1 MLSSNSLEIY
11 LRLLDAQVQ
20 PIVQYGSELWDLDK
34 AAVYTENV
42 HLFAETKVLG
52 IDLLWENQMTFVL
65 HFVVTVG
72 IFLMLNSGHFYKGK
86 PDATGSRNQTL
97 IH

>member
-1 MLSSNSLEIY
+1 MLCCVFCKGYIYIHMLSSNSLQIY

-52 IDLLWENQMTFVL
+52 IDVL
-65 HFVVTVG
+65 
-72 IFLMLNSGHFYKGK
+72 
-86 PDATGSRNQTL
+86 
-97 IH
+97 